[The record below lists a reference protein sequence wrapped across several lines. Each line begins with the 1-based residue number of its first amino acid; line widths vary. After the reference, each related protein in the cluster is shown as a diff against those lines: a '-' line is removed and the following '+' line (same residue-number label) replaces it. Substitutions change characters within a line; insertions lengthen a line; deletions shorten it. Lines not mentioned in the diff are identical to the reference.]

1 MCGISGIID
10 FNTPISLNE
19 LTKLN
24 STIKHRGPDAY
35 GVKIIDT
42 HIGLGHNRLSIID
55 LSEAGK
61 QPMADINEKVW
72 ITFNGEI
79 YNYQTLRNELV
90 QLGYQFK
97 SNSDTEVIVN
107 LYLHYGINFIGML
120 NGIFAFSIY
129 DTIEK
134 VVYIVRDHIGI
145 KPLYYSTINE
155 KVIFSSEFKSFSL
168 LDSSFKKI
176 KHSALS
182 EYLTYGYFPENNTIF
197 EDIYKL
203 EPAHYL
209 KITARDISKTR
220 YWKLNTDTSIIDENE
235 AEYNIETALN
245 HSIKMQLVSDVSV
258 GLTLSGGLDS
268 TYLLGKMAEYQGN
281 KTKAFTISFSN
292 ERDESLIAQESCKF
306 YNIESIVENFEKNE
320 SLEFVEKFYSIYDEP
335 FVDSSAYPT
344 ILLSDV
350 IRKNHTKVVLGGDG
364 GDEIF
369 AGYKRYAAVC
379 NSYKYI
385 SPKLANTKLIST
397 IVESELFKYKEVSR
411 KYLSRPRVKYFNEV
425 SFFKNDEIRQLLNPE
440 IYDKNYDELKW
451 IDKYWDNNMP
461 IVANMQNIEIN
472 NYLPNSILLKVDR
485 ATMFH
490 GVEAR
495 VPFLDVNLV
504 EQASKI
510 DSSLVFKNNTL
521 KYLLKKILVKGMPKG
536 FNIQNKKGFG
546 ASLKLV
552 DKRYKSKYIDFI
564 KNGNLVKDNIIMANY
579 LEVQFNEQY
588 YNLTK
593 MYMLINLELW
603 YSKWMLNMDITSKLK
618 ELL

>member
-24 STIKHRGPDAY
+24 STIKHRGPDAD
-35 GVKIIDT
+35 GVKIIDE
-42 HIGLGHNRLSIID
+42 HIGYGHNRLSIID

-61 QPMADINEKVW
+61 QPMADISEKVW

-79 YNYQTLRNELV
+79 YNYQILRNELV
-90 QLGYQFK
+90 QLGYHFK
-97 SNSDTEVIVN
+97 SNSDTEVLVN

-134 VVYIVRDHIGI
+134 IVYIVRDHIGI
-145 KPLYYSTINE
+145 KPLYYSNINE
-155 KVIFSSEFKSFSL
+155 KVIFSSEFKSFPL

-220 YWKLNTDTSIIDENE
+220 YWKLNTGASIIDENE

-268 TYLLGKMAEYQGN
+268 TYLLGKMAEYQGD

-306 YNIESIVENFEKNE
+306 YNIDSIVENFEKMNRS
-320 SLEFVEKFYSIYDEP
+320 SL
-335 FVDSSAYPT
+335 
-344 ILLSDV
+344 
-350 IRKNHTKVVLGGDG
+350 
-364 GDEIF
+364 
-369 AGYKRYAAVC
+369 
-379 NSYKYI
+379 
-385 SPKLANTKLIST
+385 
-397 IVESELFKYKEVSR
+397 
-411 KYLSRPRVKYFNEV
+411 
-425 SFFKNDEIRQLLNPE
+425 
-440 IYDKNYDELKW
+440 LK
-451 IDKYWDNNMP
+451 
-461 IVANMQNIEIN
+461 
-472 NYLPNSILLKVDR
+472 NSIPYMMSLLL
-485 ATMFH
+485 T
-490 GVEAR
+490 R
-495 VPFLDVNLV
+495 VP
-504 EQASKI
+504 
-510 DSSLVFKNNTL
+510 TL
-521 KYLLKKILVKGMPKG
+521 L
-536 FNIQNKKGFG
+536 F
-546 ASLKLV
+546 
-552 DKRYKSKYIDFI
+552 
-564 KNGNLVKDNIIMANY
+564 
-579 LEVQFNEQY
+579 Y
-588 YNLTK
+588 YQ
-593 MYMLINLELW
+593 M
-603 YSKWMLNMDITSKLK
+603 S
-618 ELL
+618 